1 MHQFFHVMLPALGG
15 VAIAAALATGA
26 AAQSFPSKP
35 VRIVVGFAPGGAADT
50 LARSTTPKLTELLA
64 QPVIVENRPGA
75 GGVIGADNVAKSPAD
90 GHTVLLA
97 AINHYLVPFFKKS
110 VPYETVKDFVPV
122 VILADGFSVLAVHP
136 SVPVNSMADL
146 IAYAKKNPGKL
157 SYGTV
162 GIGSLHHLGGVLLEH
177 AAGIQMEHVPYK
189 GGSPT
194 INDVLGGTL
203 PMAILNVATIMPH
216 ARSGKLRALGLI
228 DAKRSRTFPDVPTIG
243 ETIPG
248 FAAPGQW
255 FGIIGPSAMPAS
267 TVARLNGDFRK
278 AIAEPEVQKRMASL
292 GFEVAGNTPEEFAAR
307 VRSDNEVIRKAVTAA
322 GIKPE

>member
-1 MHQFFHVMLPALGG
+1 MLAIIRIAIVTLALPI
-15 VAIAAALATGA
+15 IAS
-26 AAQSFPSKP
+26 AQTFPTKP
-35 VRIVVGFAPGGAADT
+35 VRIVVGFAAGGAADT
-50 LARSTTPKLTELLA
+50 LARSTTPKLSELLG

-75 GGVIGADNVAKSPAD
+75 GGVIGADNVAKSPPD

-97 AINHYLVPFFKKS
+97 AINHYLAPFFQKTL
-110 VPYETVKDFVPV
+110 PYETVKDFVPI

-136 SVPVNSMADL
+136 SLPVNSMADL

-162 GIGSLHHLGGVLLEH
+162 GIGSLHHLGGVLLAQ
-177 AAGIQMEHVPYK
+177 AAGIAMEHVPYK

-194 INDVLGGTL
+194 INDVLGGSL

-228 DAKRSRTFPDVPTIG
+228 DAKRSRSFPDVPTIG
-243 ETIPG
+243 ETVPG
-248 FAAPGQW
+248 YSAPGQW
-255 FGIIGPSAMPAS
+255 FGIIGPSAIPGS
-267 TVARLNGDFRK
+267 IIARLNGDFRRT
-278 AIAEPEVQKRMASL
+278 IAEPDVQKRMESL

-307 VRSDNEVIRKAVTAA
+307 VRSEFEVIRKAVSAA